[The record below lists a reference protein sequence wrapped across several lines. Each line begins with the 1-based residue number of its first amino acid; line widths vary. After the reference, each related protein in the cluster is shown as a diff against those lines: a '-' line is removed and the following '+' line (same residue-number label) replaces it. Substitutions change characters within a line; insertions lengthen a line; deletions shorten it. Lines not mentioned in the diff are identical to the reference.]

1 MSLSYKMRK
10 REEYAVSLLT
20 KLLGTYSPSGE
31 EESISN
37 FLFQEMKNLG
47 LNTRRDEV
55 GNVIGELGTSPPSV
69 LLCGHMDTVPGVI
82 PVRMEGGRLYGRG
95 AVDAKSSLAAMI
107 MASALLVEDNFPGKV
122 ITVGVV
128 DEEGKGRGT
137 KQLIR
142 ELTSVD
148 YAIFGEPSGVE
159 NITIAYKGSL
169 HLKITCETE
178 TGHSAASWLFEN
190 AIERAFNIWEL
201 IKNSDLGPE
210 KQDSRFYS
218 VTRCI
223 TNIDGGGVSSTVPSK
238 CDIGVDIRIPPG
250 LKPQQVFN
258 IIENLIEQYKTDHP
272 KVSVELEVE
281 DSCEPYESSP
291 KSTLVRSL
299 SWAVRR
305 VRSKQAILLRKTGTG
320 DMNLLGSAMRIPIV
334 TYGPGNS
341 HLDHTPN
348 EFIEIKEYLDS
359 VEVYQNTVKRLFE
372 LHSRGK
378 AG

>member
-1 MSLSYKMRK
+1 MRK
-10 REEYAVSLLT
+10 REEYAISLLT
-20 KLLGTYSPSGE
+20 KLLETYSPSGE
-31 EESISN
+31 EASISD
-37 FLFQEMKNLG
+37 FLFQETKNLG
-47 LNTRRDEV
+47 LKTRRDKV
-55 GNVIGELGTSPPSV
+55 GNVIGELGTSPPTI

-82 PVRMEGGRLYGRG
+82 HVRMEGGRLYGRG

-107 MASALLVEDNFPGKV
+107 MASTLLLEDNFPGKV
-122 ITVGVV
+122 IIVGVV

-142 ELTSVD
+142 ELPEVD

-190 AIERAFNIWEL
+190 AIERAFDIWQL
-201 IKNSDLGPE
+201 IKNSNLGPE
-210 KQDSRFYS
+210 KQDSYFYS
-218 VTRCI
+218 VTHCI
-223 TNIDGGGVSSTVPSK
+223 TNIDGGANSSTVPSK
-238 CDIGVDIRIPPG
+238 CDIALDIRIPPG
-250 LKPQQVFN
+250 HNPQQVFK

-272 KVSVELEVE
+272 KVSVKIEIE
-281 DSCEPYESSP
+281 DSCEPYESNP

-299 SWAVRR
+299 SWAIRR

-320 DMNLLGSAMRIPIV
+320 DMNLLGSAMGIPTV

-341 HLDHTPN
+341 RLDHTFN
-348 EFIEIKEYLDS
+348 EFIEIKEYIDS
-359 VEVYQNTVKRLFE
+359 IEVYQRTVKRLFE
-372 LHSRGK
+372 LHSRVK
-378 AG
+378 PR

>member
-1 MSLSYKMRK
+1 MRK
-10 REEYAVSLLT
+10 REEYAISLLT
-20 KLLGTYSPSGE
+20 KLLEIYSPSGE
-31 EESISN
+31 EEPISN
-37 FLFQEMKNLG
+37 LLLQEMKKLG
-47 LNTRRDEV
+47 LKARRDKV
-55 GNVIGELGTSPPSV
+55 GNVIGELGTAPPSV

-82 PVRMEGGRLYGRG
+82 PVRIEEGRLYGRG

-107 MASALLVEDNFPGKV
+107 MASALLVEDNFPGK
-122 ITVGVV
+122 IIIVGVV
-128 DEEGKGRGT
+128 DEEGKGKGT

-148 YAIFGEPSGVE
+148 YAIFGEPSGIE

-169 HLKITCETE
+169 HLKITCKTE

-190 AIERAFNIWEL
+190 AIERAFDIWKL
-201 IKNSDLGPE
+201 IKNSELGPE

-223 TNIDGGGVSSTVPSK
+223 TSINGGDVSSTVPSK
-238 CDIGVDIRIPPG
+238 CDIRIDIRMPPG
-250 LKPQQVFN
+250 QNPQQVFE
-258 IIENLIEQYKTDHP
+258 IIKKLVKQYKTDNP

-281 DSCEPYESSP
+281 DTCEPYESYP

-299 SWAVRR
+299 SWAIRR
-305 VRSKQAILLRKTGTG
+305 VRSKQVTLLRKTGTG

-348 EFIEIKEYLDS
+348 EFIEIKEYIDS
-359 VEVYQNTVKRLFE
+359 VEVYHKTLKKLFE
-372 LHSRGK
+372 LHHRGK
-378 AG
+378 AK

>member
-1 MSLSYKMRK
+1 MRK
-10 REEYAVSLLT
+10 SDEYAIKLLT
-20 KLLGTYSPSGE
+20 KLLETYSPSGE
-31 EESISN
+31 EEPISN
-37 FLFQEMKNLG
+37 LLFQEMKNLG
-47 LNTRRDEV
+47 LKTRKDKV
-55 GNVIGELGTSPPSV
+55 GNVIGEFGKAPPSV
-69 LLCGHMDTVPGVI
+69 LLCGHMDTVPGII
-82 PVRMEGGRLYGRG
+82 PVRIEEGKLYGRG

-107 MASALLVEDNFPGKV
+107 MASTLLVDNDIPGKV

-142 ELTSVD
+142 ELPQVD

-169 HLKITCETE
+169 HLKITCKTE
-178 TGHSAASWLFEN
+178 TGHSAAPWLYEN
-190 AIERAFNIWEL
+190 AIERAFDIWEL

-210 KQDSRFYS
+210 RQGSHFYS

-223 TNIDGGGVSSTVPSK
+223 TSITGGGVSSTVPSK
-238 CDIGVDIRIPPG
+238 CNIRIDIRMPPG
-250 LKPQQVFN
+250 QNPQQVFN
-258 IIENLIEQYKTDHP
+258 IIDGLVEQYKTDHP

-281 DSCEPYESSP
+281 DSCEPYESHP

-299 SWAVRR
+299 SWAIRR
-305 VRSKQAILLRKTGTG
+305 VRFQQVTLLRKTGTG
-320 DMNLLGSAMRIPIV
+320 DMNLLGSTMRIPIV

-348 EFIEIKEYLDS
+348 EFIEIKEYLES
-359 VEVYQNTVKRLFE
+359 IEVYYKTVKRLFE
-372 LHSRGK
+372 LYHRGK
-378 AG
+378 KE